1 VTKAVGGSE
10 NALSG
15 EPTFTRPRRPHTKN
29 HVLFGGGKNMPT
41 RRSFFQGVGLTA
53 IAAMTPDPLNAAQSK
68 ESILPNSEPEEMPRG
83 LTLLAMKQSD
93 GAETL
98 GLKTPAG
105 VLDVAK
111 ANAIL
116 NRHAPVTLEELLR
129 SGDAG
134 ALNAFAKEADASTLQ
149 TAMVNKS
156 EITYGRLFTNPGKI
170 ICVGLNYRT
179 HAQETGMVLPKAPI
193 LFNKYNN
200 ALASHNAT
208 IKLPPR
214 EVSYKFD
221 YETELL
227 IVIGKKARN
236 VSETKALDYVA
247 GYAIGHDFSA
257 RDLQMETGGQ
267 WMVGKTL
274 DGFAPIG
281 PYFVSADL
289 VGDPNNLAI
298 ETRVN
303 GEIRQ
308 SDNTKNFIF
317 NAQTMIAYI
326 SRLFALE
333 PGDIIFTGTPSGVIL
348 GMPKEKQV
356 WLKSGDRI
364 ESSIEKLGVLKFDLA

>member
-1 VTKAVGGSE
+1 LRKCCFSWEE
-10 NALSG
+10 NI
-15 EPTFTRPRRPHTKN
+15 
-29 HVLFGGGKNMPT
+29 MPT
-41 RRSFFQGVGLTA
+41 RRSLFEAAGLTA
-53 IAAMTPDPLNAAQSK
+53 VAAMIPNALTKAQTK
-68 ESILPNSEPEEMPRG
+68 ETTMPNSGPDEMPRG
-83 LTLLAMKQSD
+83 LTLLAIRQSD
-93 GAETL
+93 GTETL
-98 GLKTPAG
+98 GLKLLAG

-116 NRHAPVTLEELLR
+116 NRQAPVTLEDLLR
-129 SGDAG
+129 PGGGG
-134 ALNAFAKEADASTLQ
+134 ALNALAKSVDTDAARA
-149 TAMVNKS
+149 AMLDESK
-156 EITYGRLFTNPGKI
+156 ITYGRLFTTPGKI
-170 ICVGLNYRT
+170 ICVGLNYKT
-179 HAQETGMVLPKAPI
+179 HANETGMALPKAPI

-200 ALASHNAT
+200 ALAPHNAT

-214 EVSYKFD
+214 DVSYKFD

-227 IVIGKKARN
+227 VVIGKKARN
-236 VSETKALDYVA
+236 VSEADALDHVA

-257 RDLQMETGGQ
+257 RDLQLETGGQ

-303 GEIRQ
+303 GEVRQ
-308 SDNTKNFIF
+308 SDNTRNLIF
-317 NAQTMIAYI
+317 NTQTMIAYM
-326 SRLFALE
+326 SRIFTLE

-356 WLKSGDRI
+356 WLKAGDRI